1 MKKTKSQFS
10 INGCHN
16 RRGTCTCICSCS
28 CYYTSL
34 KTTEDSETVKEEV
47 QNQEKILKYNHNDG
61 CPSRPISVDV
71 HLLQPSSKEESYCV
85 VKLKDSKK
93 NALQDL
99 KVRLKEAIDNNE
111 LDGKVCLWR
120 IPLLHTMEDE
130 RTNVLLLK
138 SLRPRDFKVPETFT
152 MLKNTILW
160 RKCFGTDNILEED
173 LGDQW
178 SGVVYMHGHDKEGHP
193 VCYNAYG
200 VFQDEDLYNI
210 TFGDD
215 DKG

>member
-1 MKKTKSQFS
+1 M
-10 INGCHN
+10 
-16 RRGTCTCICSCS
+16 
-28 CYYTSL
+28 
-34 KTTEDSETVKEEV
+34 
-47 QNQEKILKYNHNDG
+47 
-61 CPSRPISVDV
+61 
-71 HLLQPSSKEESYCV
+71 
-85 VKLKDSKK
+85 
-93 NALQDL
+93 
-99 KVRLKEAIDNNE
+99 
-111 LDGKVCLWR
+111 
-120 IPLLHTMEDE
+120 
-130 RTNVLLLK
+130 LLLK
-138 SLRPRDFKVPETFT
+138 SLRPRDFKVLETFT

-178 SGVVYMHGHDKEGHP
+178 SGVVYMHGHDKEGHF